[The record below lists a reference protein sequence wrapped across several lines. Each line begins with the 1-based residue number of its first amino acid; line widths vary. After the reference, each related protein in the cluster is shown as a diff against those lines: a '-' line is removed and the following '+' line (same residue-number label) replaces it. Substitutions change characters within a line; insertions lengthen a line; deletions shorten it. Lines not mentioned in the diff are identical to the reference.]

1 MGPLLLPVLG
11 PHPLDNSAG
20 PMNAASLIVSSYSPW
35 CYLFPLDLRLFLLPL
50 PQKSL
55 IAERRDLMP
64 TSHLCLVGPRSL
76 TLGTFSGC
84 ESL

>member
-1 MGPLLLPVLG
+1 MRPLLLQVLG
-11 PHPLDNSAG
+11 PHPLENSAG
-20 PMNAASLIVSSYSPW
+20 PMNAASLTVSSYSPW
-35 CYLFPLDLRLFLLPL
+35 CYPFPMDHTLFLIPL

-76 TLGTFSGC
+76 TLGTFSGY
-84 ESL
+84 